1 MGGENKD
8 YYWLRNIIL
17 MWYWNFLINIEGWEI
32 YFDYGIVMNEFY
44 SYNRFRL
51 GLESYFFI

>member
-32 YFDYGIVMNEFY
+32 YFDYGIVINEFY
-44 SYNRFRL
+44 S
-51 GLESYFFI
+51 